1 MATAATH
8 QATAALDR
16 LRGRLDKAGFGA
28 LLLTSRT
35 GRRYALGP
43 VPGSADATAVLL
55 TTDGTVASATGDL
68 AAATAAALRAAGI
81 AGGMVATEADL
92 PPDVLGQTDGTG
104 VRLRPAADLVFAEL
118 ACCEPGEQPA
128 FAAAAELAAV
138 GYTAVMDHLRV
149 GMDVRELSGN
159 VDRSVRRAGGLLGW
173 YDPYDAD
180 GAAGTDLVTVR
191 GHDPATARLTAT
203 VPLRYV
209 LHPLLDGTA
218 GYAAATAVLSKAD
231 GPLRTAGDVCAAA
244 TAALL
249 AALRPGAR
257 LTDGY
262 AAFEREAGGHGA
274 ACRLVALR
282 GGGASAPLP
291 PDSAVVA
298 EPGMVLGV
306 RTGVQVPGR
315 GAVELAE
322 TVALTAEGAEPQAG
336 TPLRLVELY

>member
-1 MATAATH
+1 MAKAATH
-8 QATAALDR
+8 QAPAGLDR
-16 LRGRLDKAGFGA
+16 LRGQLDKAGYAG
-28 LLLTSRT
+28 LLLTSPT
-35 GRRYALGP
+35 GRRYATA
-43 VPGSADATAVLL
+43 PGSADATAVLL
-55 TTDGTVASATGDL
+55 TTDGTVASAMGGL
-68 AAATAAALRAAGI
+68 SAATAAALHATGVADGV
-81 AGGMVATEADL
+81 VATEADL
-92 PPDVLGQTDGTG
+92 PPDVLGPAAGTG

-118 ACCEPGEQPA
+118 ACCEPGELPA
-128 FAAAAELAAV
+128 FAAAADLAAV

-173 YDPYDAD
+173 YDPYGAD

-191 GHDPATARLTAT
+191 GHDPATARLTAAT
-203 VPLRYV
+203 PVRYV
-209 LHPLLDGTA
+209 LHPLLDGAA

-249 AALRPGAR
+249 AALRPGAP

-262 AAFEREAGGHGA
+262 AAFEREAGEHRA

-282 GGGASAPLP
+282 GGGASLPLR
-291 PDSAVVA
+291 PDSTVVA

-306 RTGVQVPGR
+306 RTEVQVPGR

-322 TVALTAEGAEPQAG
+322 TVALTAEGAEPRAG